1 MKKFF
6 IFLFSVFLITFM
18 GCSPATG
25 EIPETPTSE
34 TTEET
39 IEDATE
45 EIEEAGGEEATEEI
59 PEETFEVF
67 ALDDDGNIIAGIDEI
82 NAKFNRPATNSP
94 GSVQPLF
101 YKNIKINNKIYTVK
115 GLEANNTRTISYN
128 GDSIHILF
136 LKAYNVY
143 YFDRAANSL
152 SFVDFY
158 NNACIHFN
166 GDVIE
171 ISFSDLYEEV
181 VQ

>member
-45 EIEEAGGEEATEEI
+45 EI
-59 PEETFEVF
+59 PETFEVF
-67 ALDDDGNIIAGIDEI
+67 ALDGDGNIIAGIDEI

-115 GLEANNTRTISYN
+115 GLEADNTRTISYN